1 MPPADLVDLV
11 LAESAYAYE
20 LRGPRFLQ
28 ARENLKKIRS
38 LLRRMQNRGY
48 ATLARLAAHLDRL
61 AVGDEAN
68 AAIDALDA
76 VNLMTVHA
84 SKGLEFPVVFLVNL
98 SRGTGSRR
106 DPIRVVADPSG
117 QAGGVAIGDFQSEAD
132 DDHPAKEREE
142 TKRLLYVALTRARDR
157 LYLGSVLKDSR
168 VQPGRGSLAEVL
180 PQSLLDRLV
189 GSAEAV
195 EWRATAGQVHHF
207 RVCQAGEPQD
217 AGAGGGFEAIPGGTT
232 PSGETDDLTALVDA
246 AVPPRSVAAVMAEAA
261 TPASRRGFAFE
272 PDASG
277 RLVGTVVH
285 RLLQRLGFVP
295 SEGTTVTRETVLR
308 MLRPEEV
315 AAVSAER
322 TVVELADDVLQAYD
336 ALCSRPDIQAI
347 YLSGDRFHEVPFTM
361 WLDGVV
367 LRGTIDCAIRDATG
381 RVTLLEFKTGR
392 PRDEHQIQLDLYRKA
407 AERLFPGAAI
417 DARLVYATRAR

>member
-1 MPPADLVDLV
+1 VSDLRAAAVMRSRLFGISDEALRLLSPGLSSALRAAIPPSAMAQLASSDMRALVEARAATSRWLDLVDRMPPAELVDLV

-20 LRGPRFLQ
+20 LRGLRFLQ

-38 LLRRMQNRGY
+38 LLRRIQNRGY

-132 DDHPAKEREE
+132 DDHPAREREE

-195 EWRATAGQVHHF
+195 EWRATAGHVHHF
-207 RVCQAGEPQD
+207 RVCQAGEAQD
-217 AGAGGGFEAIPGGTT
+217 DGARAR
-232 PSGETDDLTALVDA
+232 AQ
-246 AVPPRSVAAVMAEAA
+246 RSA
-261 TPASRRGFAFE
+261 
-272 PDASG
+272 
-277 RLVGTVVH
+277 
-285 RLLQRLGFVP
+285 
-295 SEGTTVTRETVLR
+295 
-308 MLRPEEV
+308 
-315 AAVSAER
+315 
-322 TVVELADDVLQAYD
+322 
-336 ALCSRPDIQAI
+336 
-347 YLSGDRFHEVPFTM
+347 
-361 WLDGVV
+361 
-367 LRGTIDCAIRDATG
+367 G
-381 RVTLLEFKTGR
+381 RVDGSE
-392 PRDEHQIQLDLYRKA
+392 PA
-407 AERLFPGAAI
+407 
-417 DARLVYATRAR
+417 